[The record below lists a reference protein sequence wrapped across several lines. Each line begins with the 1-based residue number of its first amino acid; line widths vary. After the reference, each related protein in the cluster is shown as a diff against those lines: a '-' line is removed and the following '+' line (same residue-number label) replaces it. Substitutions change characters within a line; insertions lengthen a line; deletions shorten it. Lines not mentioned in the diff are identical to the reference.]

1 MAQAASRYFARLTE
15 VSAVASARGLGIAV
29 PDPQEVAH
37 DRRFGNEFWANNPF
51 FYGLR
56 GSYDALSEYADA
68 VLAIGLE
75 DLEPV
80 VARKAE
86 FAVRSML
93 DGAAPS
99 NFLFT
104 NPVALE
110 KAAQTGGVSVAQGY
124 ANFLHD
130 LAENRGLPRQV
141 DREAFTVGVDLAVTP
156 GQVVLRTDLIE
167 LIQYAP
173 QTEQVHEIP
182 LLCSPPWI
190 NRYYVMDL
198 APGRSFIEWAVQ
210 HGHTVFAISYR
221 NPDKSMA
228 GTTYEDYVSSAR
240 TAIAA
245 IRDIT
250 GAPKVNI
257 AGLCLGGILTL
268 VLLGVLAAEDDSSIG
283 AATVLNTIADFSDPG
298 VLGVFTDPTSVEHLA
313 AQMEKQGYLDSPT
326 IADMFTVLRP
336 NDLIWNYVGSRWL
349 MGEEAPK
356 FDILAWNADAV
367 RLPAKMYITYLR
379 AFYVNNDLANGRFRV
394 GDSVVRLDR
403 VPNDLYI
410 LAAENDHIT
419 PWRSAYATTQIAGG
433 AITFVRSSA
442 GHIAGIVNPPSKK
455 AAYWT
460 NEELPPTPQ
469 DWAAK
474 AIKHQGSWWEHW
486 IGWINERAGALV
498 PPPPMGSAEYPR
510 LEPAP
515 GQYVFS

>member
-1 MAQAASRYFARLTE
+1 MARAASRYFARLTE
-15 VSAVASARGLGIAV
+15 VSAIASARAVGVAV
-29 PDPQEVAH
+29 PDSKEVAH
-37 DRRFGNEFWANNPF
+37 DRRFSNEFWANNPF
-51 FYGLR
+51 FSGLR
-56 GSYDALSEYADA
+56 GAYDALAEYADA

-75 DLEPV
+75 DLEPS

-93 DGAAPS
+93 DGAAPA

-110 KAAQTGGVSVAQGY
+110 KAAKTGGVSVAQGY
-124 ANFLHD
+124 ANFLED
-130 LAENRGLPRQV
+130 LVQNRGLPRQV
-141 DREAFTVGVDLAVTP
+141 DREAFTVGVDLALTP
-156 GQVVLRTDLIE
+156 GRVVLRTDLIE

-210 HGHTVFAISYR
+210 HGHTVFSISYR
-221 NPDKSMA
+221 NPDASMA
-228 GTTYEDYVSSAR
+228 ETTYDDYVSAARSAI
-240 TAIAA
+240 TAIK
-245 IRDIT
+245 DIT
-250 GAPKVNI
+250 GAPRVNI

-268 VLLGVLAAEDDSSIG
+268 VLLGVLAAEGNDSIG

-298 VLGVFTDPTSVEHLA
+298 VLGVFTDPASVEHLA
-313 AQMEKQGYLDSPT
+313 AEMSKQGYLDAST

-336 NDLIWNYVGSRWL
+336 NDLIWNYVSSRWL
-349 MGEEAPK
+349 MGEDAPK
-356 FDILAWNADAV
+356 FDILAWNDDAV
-367 RLPAKMYITYLR
+367 RLPATMYITYLR
-379 AFYVNNDLANGRFRV
+379 AFYVNNDLAGGRFRI
-394 GDSVVRLDR
+394 GDSVVRLDK

-419 PWRSAYATTQIAGG
+419 PWRSAYATTQLAGG

-460 NEELPPTPQ
+460 NEELPATPEE
-469 DWAAK
+469 WAAT
-474 AIKHQGSWWEHW
+474 ATKHAGSWWEHW
-486 IGWINERAGALV
+486 IEWISNRAGPLV
-498 PPPPMGSAEYPR
+498 APPPLGNARYAP
-510 LEPAP
+510 LEAAP